1 MYKVGLIL
9 EGGGMR
15 GSFTAGVLD
24 FFMEKGLEFKDCY
37 GVSAGSCH
45 GCNYISKQI
54 GRSLEVSTKF
64 LKDKRY
70 CGMFSLLTTG
80 DLFGVKMSY
89 DKIPNELIP
98 FDYDAFLKCKT
109 AFYAVV
115 TNCRTGK
122 AEYKQIKDLRKDMIA
137 IRASSSLPLVSRM
150 VTIGHEKYLD
160 GGLADSIPIKESIK
174 NGNDYNIVVLTRDKN
189 YQKAPNKLMIMH
201 YLRYF
206 KYQKLVKTIKNRH
219 IKYNETLQLID
230 QEEAKGKA
238 FVIRPQIPLEI
249 KRAERNE
256 EKVKMGYRQG
266 YETAKKI
273 YDSLLE
279 FLEKQKKL
287 NS

>member
-1 MYKVGLIL
+1 
-9 EGGGMR
+9 
-15 GSFTAGVLD
+15 
-24 FFMEKGLEFKDCY
+24 
-37 GVSAGSCH
+37 
-45 GCNYISKQI
+45 
-54 GRSLEVSTKF
+54 
-64 LKDKRY
+64 
-70 CGMFSLLTTG
+70 
-80 DLFGVKMSY
+80 MSY

-174 NGNDYNIVVLTRDKN
+174 NGNDYNIVVLTRDKD
-189 YQKAPNKLMIMH
+189 YQKKPNKLMIMH

-206 KYQKLVKTIKNRH
+206 RYQKLTKTIKNRH
-219 IKYNETLQLID
+219 IIYNETLQFID

-256 EKVKMGYRQG
+256 EKVKMGYQQG
-266 YETAKKI
+266 YETAKKV

-279 FLEKQKKL
+279 FLEKQK
-287 NS
+287 S

>member
-70 CGMFSLLTTG
+70 CGMYSLLTTG

-89 DKIPNELIP
+89 DIIPNVLIP
-98 FDYDAFLKCKT
+98 FDYEAFLKCKT
-109 AFYAVV
+109 VFYAVV
-115 TNCRTGK
+115 TNCKTGK

-150 VTIGHEKYLD
+150 VKIDHEKYLD

-174 NGNDYNIVVLTRDKN
+174 NGNDYNIVVLTRDKE
-189 YQKAPNKLMIMH
+189 YRKEPNKLMIMH

-206 KYQKLVKTIKNRH
+206 RYRELTKTIKNRH
-219 IKYNETLQLID
+219 IKYNETLQFID
-230 QEEAKGKA
+230 QEEASGKA
-238 FVIRPQIPLEI
+238 FVIRPQLPLEI

-256 EKVKMGYRQG
+256 EKVKLGYQQG
-266 YETAKKI
+266 YETAEKA
-273 YDSLLE
+273 YDSLIE

>member
-24 FFMEKGLEFKDCY
+24 FFMEKELEFKDCY

-70 CGMFSLLTTG
+70 CGMYSLLTTG

-89 DKIPNELIP
+89 DKIPNVLIP
-98 FDYDAFLKCKT
+98 FDYDAFLRCKT
-109 AFYAVV
+109 AFFAVV
-115 TNCRTGK
+115 TNCRSGM

-150 VTIGHEKYLD
+150 VKIGQDYYLD
-160 GGLADSIPIKESIK
+160 GGLADSIPLRESIQ
-174 NGNDYNIVVLTRDKN
+174 NGNQYNVVILTRDKD
-189 YQKAPNKLMIMH
+189 YRKEPNKLMLLH
-201 YLRYF
+201 HLRYF
-206 KYQKLVKTIKNRH
+206 RYQKLVKTIKNRH
-219 IKYNETLQLID
+219 LMYNDTLQFVD
-230 QEEAKGKA
+230 QEAKSGRC
-238 FVIRPQIPLEI
+238 FVIRPQTPLEI
-249 KRAERNE
+249 KRAERDE
-256 EKVKMGYRQG
+256 EKVKAGYQQG
-266 YETAKKI
+266 YETAQKQ
-273 YDSLLE
+273 YDSLIE

>member
-1 MYKVGLIL
+1 MKVGLVL
-9 EGGGMR
+9 EGGAMR
-15 GSFTAGVLD
+15 GLYTAGVIDTFLK
-24 FFMEKGLEFKDCY
+24 EKIDVDTII
-37 GVSAGSCH
+37 GVSAGALF
-45 GCNYISKQI
+45 GMNYKSKQI
-54 GRSLEVSTKF
+54 GRVLRYNKAYVGNKDYMGVYSF
-64 LKDKRY
+64 LK
-70 CGMFSLLTTG
+70 TG
-80 DLFGVKMSY
+80 NVMNEEFCFEKLIDDLDPIDYQSY
-89 DKIPNELIP
+89 QESPVD
-98 FDYDAFLKCKT
+98 
-109 AFYAVV
+109 FYAVV
-115 TNCRTGK
+115 TNLQTGK

-174 NGNDYNIVVLTRDKN
+174 NGNDYNIVVLTRDKD
-189 YQKAPNKLMIMH
+189 YQKEPNKLMIMH

-256 EKVKMGYRQG
+256 EKVKMGYQQG
-266 YETAKKI
+266 YETAKKV